1 MVHAPASLF
10 RKNGPPGWTSNT
22 SSSSCFF
29 RKSNNPALVFGPL
42 TGYKSFTAAGV
53 NHPAKDGRVRL
64 PREIMSEDKRPRL
77 ERRLGLRDLVLF
89 NLVAI
94 LGIPWVATAA
104 KAGPGSL
111 TLWLLAALLFFVPQ
125 GLAVIQ
131 LAADFPD
138 EGGIY
143 AWTRTQLG
151 EAHGF
156 VCGWC
161 YWINNVLYYPSL
173 LLSAAVM
180 ATFVIGQGT
189 TGLADNWTYVLSF
202 TVIGLVGAVGLNVV
216 GVGTGRWLQNIGGL
230 SVFLPGILLVTLGAY
245 RFFSGGTANV
255 ITAAEL
261 KPDLGNLPML
271 NLWAT
276 IAFAFA
282 GLELSSTMAS
292 EIRDARRN
300 LPRSI
305 YLTAPA
311 VALVYIVGT
320 LSMLWLVPREQ
331 INVVAGP
338 LQAISNGAGRN
349 GWWLVSMIALLLAV
363 SRIGGVGAWL
373 VGSSRV
379 AFVVGL
385 DRYFPEAFSRIHPR
399 WRTPHIAILV
409 QGAIAVIF
417 LLLSVLGKGTTVETA
432 FLILIDM
439 SLLIYFVPYLYLFVC
454 LVTHCWRTRNRRLLI
469 PGGWFGAV
477 LAGSSGFGITLFAM
491 VVALFPPAGTVHL
504 WLHELKL
511 GGGAVFLVGAGLA
524 IYWRARRKNLKEVL
538 RP

>member
-1 MVHAPASLF
+1 MNQD
-10 RKNGPPGWTSNT
+10 KPPQ
-22 SSSSCFF
+22 
-29 RKSNNPALVFGPL
+29 
-42 TGYKSFTAAGV
+42 
-53 NHPAKDGRVRL
+53 
-64 PREIMSEDKRPRL
+64 L
-77 ERRLGLRDLVLF
+77 ERGLGLRDLVLF

-94 LGIPWVATAA
+94 LGISWVATAA
-104 KAGPGSL
+104 KAGPGSI

-131 LAADFPD
+131 LAADMPD

-143 AWTRTQLG
+143 SWTRKELG
-151 EAHGF
+151 ELHGF

-161 YWINNVLYYPSL
+161 YWINNVLYYPTL
-173 LLSAAVM
+173 LLGAAVS
-180 ATFVIGQGT
+180 ATFIIGKGE
-189 TGLADNWTYVLSF
+189 TGLADNWTYVLPF
-202 TVIGLVGAVGLNVV
+202 TVIGLMVAVALNIV
-216 GVGTGRWLQNIGGL
+216 GVGTGKWLQNIGGL
-230 SVFLPGILLVTLGAY
+230 SVFLPGIVLVTLGIA
-245 RFFSGGTANV
+245 RVVSGAPASS
-255 ITAAEL
+255 ISFADL

-292 EIRDARRN
+292 EIRDAPRN

-311 VALVYIVGT
+311 VAVIYIIGT
-320 LSMLWLVPREQ
+320 CSMLWLVPRDQ

-338 LQAISNGAGRN
+338 LQGILNGGGRN
-349 GWWLVSMIALLLAV
+349 GWWLVSLIALLLTIA
-363 SRIGGVGAWL
+363 RIGAVGAWL

-399 WRTPHIAILV
+399 WRTPHVAILV
-409 QGAIAVIF
+409 QGIIAVVF
-417 LLLSVLGKGTTVETA
+417 LFLSVLGKGTTVETA

-439 SLLIYFVPYLYLFVC
+439 SLLIYFIPYLYLFVC
-454 LVTHCWRTRNRRLLI
+454 LVVHCWKRDGRLLI
-469 PGGWFGAV
+469 PGGWPGAL
-477 LAGSSGFGITLFAM
+477 LAGISGFAITLFAM
-491 VVALFPPAGTVHL
+491 VVAMFPPPGTTQI

-511 GGGAVFLVGAGLA
+511 GGGSALLLGAGLA
-524 IYWRARRKNLKEVL
+524 IYWRARSKR
-538 RP
+538 